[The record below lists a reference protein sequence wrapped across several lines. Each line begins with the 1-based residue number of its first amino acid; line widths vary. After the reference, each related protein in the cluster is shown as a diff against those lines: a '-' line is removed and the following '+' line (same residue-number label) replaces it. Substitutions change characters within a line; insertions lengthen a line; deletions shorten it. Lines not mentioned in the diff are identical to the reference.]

1 MFVKVRGFTDDA
13 KKECLH
19 FLHECFYLLN
29 CQKVFIL
36 ANLTVFVPEITFLG
50 SFTKFRKL
58 LLSSSSL
65 SVGRRSTQVHKRS

>member
-1 MFVKVRGFTDDA
+1 MTQKKSAFT
-13 KKECLH
+13 
-19 FLHECFYLLN
+19 FYMNACDLLN

-50 SFTKFRKL
+50 DFTRFTKI

-65 SVGRRSTQVHKRS
+65 PVGRRSTQVHTRS